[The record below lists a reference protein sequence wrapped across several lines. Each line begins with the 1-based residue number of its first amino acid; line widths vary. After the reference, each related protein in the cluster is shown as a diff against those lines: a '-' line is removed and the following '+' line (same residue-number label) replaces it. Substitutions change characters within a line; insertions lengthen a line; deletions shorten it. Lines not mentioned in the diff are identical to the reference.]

1 MLNLKSMHDN
11 QSTIKK
17 NMDTKKINNT
27 INKAFEIS
35 KRVLRDAYSENGI
48 NAGQTHFSDVW
59 IRDSSFAGWG
69 ALAIGDADIVQNFLL
84 HTLSNINDDGQC
96 PLRIG
101 QKYFLLKY
109 IGLKGPQ
116 GPTYIEDKYISI
128 PMDSNALIIILFN
141 KFLTRTN
148 NKEIASKYY
157 PKLKQAIQW
166 YEKYANNNLIVEG
179 PYAGW
184 ADSIKKSG
192 KVLYTNALYY
202 KALVSIMEI
211 AKILNITSDIATFK
225 KLSEKVKNELIKTFW
240 NGNYLIDWVNKKK
253 KKTTFSVEANMLS
266 ILFEI
271 PNIEQT
277 KKIIDFMLE
286 NKVITEFGCPV
297 VYKKY
302 NWNDVYTPFLFIGLK
317 DYHNGLIWFWVSCI
331 ASIALK
337 KSGYEEEAVSLL
349 GKISNKITR
358 DNSIYEVYTKNGQ
371 PVKRLFYKSEEGFAW
386 SAGLFVWAY
395 QELFNTPK

>member
-1 MLNLKSMHDN
+1 MPPN
-11 QSTIKK
+11 Q
-17 NMDTKKINNT
+17 INNT
-27 INKAFEIS
+27 IDQAFEIS

-69 ALAIGDADIVQNFLL
+69 ALSIGDASIVQNFLL
-84 HTLSNINDDGQC
+84 HTLDNIKEDGQC

-109 IGLKGPQ
+109 IGLRGPQ

-128 PMDSNALIIILFN
+128 PMDSNALIVILFN
-141 KFLTRTN
+141 KFLIHTN
-148 NKEIASKYY
+148 NTEITTQYY
-157 PKLKQAIQW
+157 AKLKHVIKW
-166 YEKYANNNLIVEG
+166 YERTTDNNLVTEG

-184 ADSIKKSG
+184 ADSVKKSG

-202 KALVSIMEI
+202 KALVSFVNI
-211 AKILNITSDIATFK
+211 AKTLNITSDTQTFK
-225 KLSEKVKNELIKTFW
+225 SLSEKVKHELINTFW

-253 KKTTFSVEANMLS
+253 EKTTFSVEANMLA

-271 PNIEQT
+271 PNNDQT
-277 KKIIDFMLE
+277 KKIIDFMFE

-297 VYKKY
+297 VYDKY
-302 NWNDVYTPFLFIGLK
+302 NWNDVYTPFLFIGLE

-337 KSGYEEEAVSLL
+337 KSGYSEEAVSLL

-358 DNSIYEVYTKNGQ
+358 DNSIYEVYTKNGE